1 MSNQTETDWII
12 QILFNLSN
20 NETFINNDEKSD
32 IKNKFLDFLH
42 KHFKLNRIIVFF
54 GFIAFILNLVSIIVF
69 KNVFS
74 FKVKYNIYLI
84 FGPVTDC
91 ICSVL
96 FIISY
101 ISVDIINDYDFVCY
115 LYTYFINPVG
125 YSFYCLSLTI
135 SLVISIDR

>member
-1 MSNQTETDWII
+1 MRNYKKKTNPKYPWQAYYIKWGL
-12 QILFNLSN
+12 LFNLSN

-74 FKVKYNIYLI
+74 FKVKYNIYFCWEQI
-84 FGPVTDC
+84 
-91 ICSVL
+91 
-96 FIISY
+96 
-101 ISVDIINDYDFVCY
+101 
-115 LYTYFINPVG
+115 
-125 YSFYCLSLTI
+125 
-135 SLVISIDR
+135 